1 MSELVSSDDDSGK
14 AAGVF
19 DDGDAVDLLEPLVD
33 DARAADVRE
42 AGRAAVALAV
52 TTLRRHMSNLKNQV
66 CLSNQIRLFRH
77 LNPGP

>member
-52 TTLRRHMSNLKNQV
+52 TTFASAHVQPDEPGVLKQPNLA
-66 CLSNQIRLFRH
+66 I
-77 LNPGP
+77 